1 MKNFQN
7 KTKIIKASKQLRAL
21 ARLGLIIWAV
31 GLVMFLVIAV
41 AALTNGG
48 NARAIYLSL
57 GGIVEMIFALIIS
70 LNFFRFFDRLKNGE
84 LFDAKTVSQLQVAG
98 RWWLGYW
105 LADFLFGIVGNGCFE
120 TKITFA
126 SGQLFASL
134 IVIFVAWLM
143 KEAQEL
149 QEEQELTV

>member
-1 MKNFQN
+1 
-7 KTKIIKASKQLRAL
+7 
-21 ARLGLIIWAV
+21 
-31 GLVMFLVIAV
+31 
-41 AALTNGG
+41 
-48 NARAIYLSL
+48 
-57 GGIVEMIFALIIS
+57 MIFALIIS

-84 LFDAKTVSQLQVAG
+84 LFDAKTVSQLQLAG

-120 TKITFA
+120 TKMTFA